1 MGLAVAQATIDT
13 YGAVVGALNDKTV
26 PSSALRFANAASMGI
41 VGLAN
46 IKKIMSTDVGSAGGS
61 GGGSPSIESGSPSPQ
76 FSSGA
81 FELTG
86 GSTVE
91 PVQAFVV
98 TDDLSSSQDKLASIR
113 RRSTI

>member
-1 MGLAVAQATIDT
+1 
-13 YGAVVGALNDKTV
+13 
-26 PSSALRFANAASMGI
+26 
-41 VGLAN
+41 
-46 IKKIMSTDVGSAGGS
+46 MSTDVGSAS
-61 GGGSPSIESGSPSPQ
+61 GGGGLPSIESGAPAQQ

-86 GSTVE
+86 GATQE

-113 RRSTI
+113 RRATI